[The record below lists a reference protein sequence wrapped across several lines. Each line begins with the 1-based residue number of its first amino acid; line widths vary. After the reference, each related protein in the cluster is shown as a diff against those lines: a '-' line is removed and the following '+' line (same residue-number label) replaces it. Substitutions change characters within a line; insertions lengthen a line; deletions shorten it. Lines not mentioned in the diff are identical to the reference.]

1 MEEELSLSY
10 GESGKPVQATL
21 SSLKMLD
28 VGKWPIFSLCSE
40 EELQLIRQACV
51 FGSAGNEVLYTTVND
66 EIFVLGTN
74 CCGCLGLG
82 DVQSTI
88 EPRRLDALSGK
99 KIACL
104 SYGSGPHIVLAT
116 TEGEVF
122 TWGHN
127 AYSQL
132 GNGTTNHGLV
142 PCHISTN
149 LSNKQ
154 VTEVACGSYHSL
166 VLTSDGEVFA
176 WGYNNSGQV
185 GSGSTANQPIP
196 RRVTGCLQ
204 NKVVVNIACGQ
215 MCSMAVV
222 NTGEVYVWGYN
233 GNGQL
238 GLGSSGNQPTPCR
251 IAALQGI
258 RIQRVACGYAHTLV
272 LTDEGQVYA
281 WGANSYGQLGTGN
294 KSNQSYPAPVV
305 VEKDRIVE
313 IAACHSA
320 HTSAAKTQGGHV
332 YMWGQCRGQSV
343 VLPHLTHFS
352 CTDDVF
358 ACFATPAVSWRLLS
372 VEPDDHLTVA
382 ESLKREFDNPNTA
395 DLKFL
400 VDGKYIYAHKV
411 LLKIRCEHFRSSL
424 EDHEDDTVEM
434 SEFSYPVYRAFLEF
448 LYTDRVSLPP
458 EEAVGGGR
466 GSAGL
471 LRPGSGGGGRAG
483 AGGGPGSGGGR
494 EPGASG
500 AGVPWE
506 QGAARERGDPE
517 SGGGGRGAGAERS
530 WGVLGAGDGAP
541 GTRGPREREAPGA
554 GGPGSGGTP
563 RAGVGG
569 PGAGV
574 RLPPGRVRCAGSP
587 RPWHDPWGL
596 RAQVREEARAD
607 VALGCHQGHVGG
619 GTKGGALP
627 SSLEVTPGAS
637 WAEQPSVC
645 VGAL

>member
-1 MEEELSLSY
+1 MERKGRGRQWAEERREEGRGAVVGPLSLCELPSLLVPGRPDTRPHSAEARPLR
-10 GESGKPVQATL
+10 GEAPTRRGAGSRTEQQRRPKGGADAAWACAEPIQATV

-51 FGSAGNEVLYTTVND
+51 FGSAGNEVLYSTVND

-82 DVQSTI
+82 DIQSTI
-88 EPRRLDALSGK
+88 EPRRLDSLSGK
-99 KIACL
+99 KIACF
-104 SYGSGPHIVLAT
+104 SYGSGPHVILAT
-116 TEGEVF
+116 TEGEIF

-154 VTEVACGSYHSL
+154 VIEVACGSYHSL

-215 MCSMAVV
+215 MCSVAVV
-222 NTGEVYVWGYN
+222 DNGEVYVWGYN

-238 GLGSSGNQPTPCR
+238 GLGSSGNQSTPCR

-258 RIQRVACGYAHTLV
+258 CVQRVACGYAHTLV
-272 LTDEGQVYA
+272 LTDEGQVYV

-294 KSNQSYPAPVV
+294 KSNQSYPTPVA
-305 VEKDRIVE
+305 VEKDRIIE
-313 IAACHSA
+313 IAACHST

-343 VLPHLTHFS
+343 ILPHLTSFS

-358 ACFATPAVSWRLLS
+358 ACFATPAVSWRLLT

-424 EDHEDDTVEM
+424 EDSEDDIVEM
-434 SEFSYPVYRAFLEF
+434 SEFSYPVYRAFLEY
-448 LYTDRVSLPP
+448 LYTDSISLPP
-458 EEAVGGGR
+458 EEAVGLLDLATFYRENRLKKLCQQTIKQGICEENAIALL
-466 GSAGL
+466 SAAVKYDAQDLEEFCFRFCINHLTVVTQTSGFAEMDHDL
-471 LRPGSGGGGRAG
+471 LKNFISK
-483 AGGGPGSGGGR
+483 
-494 EPGASG
+494 AS
-500 AGVPWE
+500 
-506 QGAARERGDPE
+506 R
-517 SGGGGRGAGAERS
+517 
-530 WGVLGAGDGAP
+530 
-541 GTRGPREREAPGA
+541 
-554 GGPGSGGTP
+554 
-563 RAGVGG
+563 
-569 PGAGV
+569 
-574 RLPPGRVRCAGSP
+574 
-587 RPWHDPWGL
+587 
-596 RAQVREEARAD
+596 
-607 VALGCHQGHVGG
+607 
-619 GTKGGALP
+619 
-627 SSLEVTPGAS
+627 
-637 WAEQPSVC
+637 
-645 VGAL
+645 VGAFKN

>member
-1 MEEELSLSY
+1 MDPEEQAVWILGVCPERRRR
-10 GESGKPVQATL
+10 GESGRKGRGGRGSPRGEEGRGGGVVGPLPASALVSLPGRAPERSPLWPGRFRGWRQLFAALGPLRSSKGAPGGGAAAAGACAESVQATL

-40 EELQLIRQACV
+40 EELQSIRQACV

-74 CCGCLGLG
+74 CSGCLGLG
-82 DVQSTI
+82 DIQSTI
-88 EPRRLDALSGK
+88 EPRRLDSLSGK

-132 GNGTTNHGLV
+132 GNGTTNHALV

-154 VTEVACGSYHSL
+154 VIEVACGSYHSL

-196 RRVTGCLQ
+196 RRVTSCLQ
-204 NKVVVNIACGQ
+204 NKAAVNITCGQ
-215 MCSMAVV
+215 MCSVAVV

-251 IAALQGI
+251 VAALQGI
-258 RIQRVACGYAHTLV
+258 RVQRAACGYAHTLV

-294 KSNQSYPAPVV
+294 KSNQFYPTPVV
-305 VEKDRIVE
+305 VEKDRIIEV
-313 IAACHSA
+313 AACHSG

-343 VLPHLTHFS
+343 TLPHLTHFS

-358 ACFATPAVSWRLLS
+358 ACFASPAVSWRLLS

-424 EDHEDDTVEM
+424 EDNEDDIVEM
-434 SEFSYPVYRAFLEF
+434 SEFSYPVYRAFLEY
-448 LYTDRVSLPP
+448 LYTDSISLSP
-458 EEAVGGGR
+458 EEAVGLLDLATFYRENRLKKLCQQTIKQGICEENAIALL
-466 GSAGL
+466 SA
-471 LRPGSGGGGRAG
+471 A
-483 AGGGPGSGGGR
+483 
-494 EPGASG
+494 
-500 AGVPWE
+500 VKY
-506 QGAARERGDPE
+506 D
-517 SGGGGRGAGAERS
+517 
-530 WGVLGAGDGAP
+530 
-541 GTRGPREREAPGA
+541 
-554 GGPGSGGTP
+554 
-563 RAGVGG
+563 
-569 PGAGV
+569 
-574 RLPPGRVRCAGSP
+574 
-587 RPWHDPWGL
+587 
-596 RAQVREEARAD
+596 AQRFW
-607 VALGCHQGHVGG
+607 Q
-619 GTKGGALP
+619 
-627 SSLEVTPGAS
+627 
-637 WAEQPSVC
+637 AEQCEDPSIYPDPTLLMWSHVSLVKPDSC
-645 VGAL
+645 SLS

>member
-1 MEEELSLSY
+1 
-10 GESGKPVQATL
+10 
-21 SSLKMLD
+21 MLD

-88 EPRRLDALSGK
+88 EPRRLDSLSGK

-154 VTEVACGSYHSL
+154 VIEVACGSYHSL

-215 MCSMAVV
+215 MCSVAVV
-222 NTGEVYVWGYN
+222 DTGEVYVWGYN

-238 GLGSSGNQPTPCR
+238 GLGSSGNQSTPCR

-258 RIQRVACGYAHTLV
+258 RVQRVACGYAHTLV
-272 LTDEGQVYA
+272 LTDEGQVYV
-281 WGANSYGQLGTGN
+281 WGANSYGQLGIGN
-294 KSNQSYPAPVV
+294 KSNLSYPTPVA
-305 VEKDRIVE
+305 VEKDRIIE

-424 EDHEDDTVEM
+424 EDSEDDIVEM
-434 SEFSYPVYRAFLEF
+434 SEFSYPVYRAFLEY
-448 LYTDRVSLPP
+448 LYTDSISLPP
-458 EEAVGGGR
+458 EEAVGLLDLATFYRENRLKKLCQQTIKQGICEENAIALL
-466 GSAGL
+466 SAAVKYEAQDLEEFCFRFCINHLTVVTQTSGFAEMDHDL
-471 LRPGSGGGGRAG
+471 LKNFISK
-483 AGGGPGSGGGR
+483 
-494 EPGASG
+494 AS
-500 AGVPWE
+500 
-506 QGAARERGDPE
+506 R
-517 SGGGGRGAGAERS
+517 
-530 WGVLGAGDGAP
+530 
-541 GTRGPREREAPGA
+541 
-554 GGPGSGGTP
+554 
-563 RAGVGG
+563 
-569 PGAGV
+569 
-574 RLPPGRVRCAGSP
+574 
-587 RPWHDPWGL
+587 
-596 RAQVREEARAD
+596 
-607 VALGCHQGHVGG
+607 
-619 GTKGGALP
+619 
-627 SSLEVTPGAS
+627 
-637 WAEQPSVC
+637 
-645 VGAL
+645 VGAFKN

>member
-1 MEEELSLSY
+1 
-10 GESGKPVQATL
+10 
-21 SSLKMLD
+21 MLD

-66 EIFVLGTN
+66 EVFALGTN

-88 EPRRLDALSGK
+88 EPRRLDSLSGK

-142 PCHISTN
+142 PWLISTN

-204 NKVVVNIACGQ
+204 SKVVVNIACGQ
-215 MCSMAVV
+215 MCSMVV
-222 NTGEVYVWGYN
+222 VDSGEVYVWGYN

-238 GLGSSGNQPTPCR
+238 GLGSSGNQSTPCR

-258 RIQRVACGYAHTLV
+258 RVQRVACGYAHTLV
-272 LTDEGQVYA
+272 LTDDGQVYA

-294 KSNQSYPAPVV
+294 KNNQSYPTPVV
-305 VEKDRIVE
+305 VEKDRIIE

-320 HTSAAKTQGGHV
+320 HTSAARTQGGHV

-343 VLPHLTHFS
+343 SLPHLTHLS

-424 EDHEDDTVEM
+424 EDSEDNIVEM
-434 SEFSYPVYRAFLEF
+434 SEFSYPVYRAFLEY
-448 LYTDRVSLPP
+448 LYTDSISLPP
-458 EEAVGGGR
+458 EEAI
-466 GSAGL
+466 GL
-471 LRPGSGGGGRAG
+471 LDLATFYRENRLKKLCQQTIKQGICEENAIALLSAAVKYDAQDLEEFCFRFCVNHLTVVTQTSGFAEMDHDLLKNFI
-483 AGGGPGSGGGR
+483 SK
-494 EPGASG
+494 AS
-500 AGVPWE
+500 
-506 QGAARERGDPE
+506 R
-517 SGGGGRGAGAERS
+517 
-530 WGVLGAGDGAP
+530 
-541 GTRGPREREAPGA
+541 
-554 GGPGSGGTP
+554 
-563 RAGVGG
+563 
-569 PGAGV
+569 
-574 RLPPGRVRCAGSP
+574 
-587 RPWHDPWGL
+587 
-596 RAQVREEARAD
+596 
-607 VALGCHQGHVGG
+607 
-619 GTKGGALP
+619 
-627 SSLEVTPGAS
+627 
-637 WAEQPSVC
+637 
-645 VGAL
+645 VGAFKN

>member
-1 MEEELSLSY
+1 MEEELPLFY
-10 GESGKPVQATL
+10 GESGKPVQATP

-66 EIFVLGTN
+66 EVFVLGTN

-88 EPRRLDALSGK
+88 EPRRLDSLSGK

-154 VTEVACGSYHSL
+154 VIEVACGSYHSL

-196 RRVTGCLQ
+196 RRVTSGLQ

-222 NTGEVYVWGYN
+222 DNGEVYVWGYN

-238 GLGSSGNQPTPCR
+238 GLGSSGNQSTPCR
-251 IAALQGI
+251 LALQGV
-258 RIQRVACGYAHTLV
+258 RVQRVACGYAHTLV

-294 KSNQSYPAPVV
+294 KSNQSYPTPVV
-305 VEKDRIVE
+305 VEKDRIIE

-343 VLPHLTHFS
+343 VLPHLTHLS

-372 VEPDDHLTVA
+372 VVKKQNYSAVTKINPSDFHKCCSLDTVW
-382 ESLKREFDNPNTA
+382 
-395 DLKFL
+395 
-400 VDGKYIYAHKV
+400 
-411 LLKIRCEHFRSSL
+411 LLSGRQHCLHPVCLQVRCEHFRSSL
-424 EDHEDDTVEM
+424 DDSEDDIVEM
-434 SEFSYPVYRAFLEF
+434 SEFSYPVYRAFLEY
-448 LYTDRVSLPP
+448 LYTDSISLPP
-458 EEAVGGGR
+458 EEAVGLLDLATFYRENRLKKLCQQTIKQGICEENAIALL
-466 GSAGL
+466 SAAVKYDAQDLEEFCFRFCVNHLTVVTQTSGFAEMDHDL
-471 LRPGSGGGGRAG
+471 LKNFISK
-483 AGGGPGSGGGR
+483 
-494 EPGASG
+494 AS
-500 AGVPWE
+500 
-506 QGAARERGDPE
+506 R
-517 SGGGGRGAGAERS
+517 
-530 WGVLGAGDGAP
+530 
-541 GTRGPREREAPGA
+541 
-554 GGPGSGGTP
+554 
-563 RAGVGG
+563 
-569 PGAGV
+569 
-574 RLPPGRVRCAGSP
+574 
-587 RPWHDPWGL
+587 
-596 RAQVREEARAD
+596 
-607 VALGCHQGHVGG
+607 
-619 GTKGGALP
+619 
-627 SSLEVTPGAS
+627 
-637 WAEQPSVC
+637 
-645 VGAL
+645 VGAFKN

>member
-1 MEEELSLSY
+1 MEEELPGFY
-10 GESGKPVQATL
+10 GESGKPVHANL

-74 CCGCLGLG
+74 CSGCLGLG
-82 DVQSTI
+82 DIQSTI
-88 EPRRLDALSGK
+88 EPRRLDSLTGK
-99 KIACL
+99 KIASL

-116 TEGEVF
+116 TDGEVF

-149 LSNKQ
+149 LSNKH
-154 VTEVACGSYHSL
+154 VIEVACGSYHSL

-204 NKVVVNIACGQ
+204 NKVVMNIACGQ

-222 NTGEVYVWGYN
+222 DTGE
-233 GNGQL
+233 
-238 GLGSSGNQPTPCR
+238 
-251 IAALQGI
+251 
-258 RIQRVACGYAHTLV
+258 VACGYAHTLV

-294 KSNQSYPAPVV
+294 KSNQSYPTPVV
-305 VEKDRIVE
+305 VEKDRIIE

-343 VLPHLTHFS
+343 ILPHLTHLC

-358 ACFATPAVSWRLLS
+358 ACFATPAVTWRLLS

-382 ESLKREFDNPNTA
+382 ESLKREFDNPDTA

-424 EDHEDDTVEM
+424 EDSEDDIVEM
-434 SEFSYPVYRAFLEF
+434 SEFSYPVFRAFLEY
-448 LYTDRVSLPP
+448 LYTDNINLSP
-458 EEAVGGGR
+458 EEAVG
-466 GSAGL
+466 L
-471 LRPGSGGGGRAG
+471 LDLATFYSETRLKKLCQQTIKQGICEENAIALLSTAVKYDAQDLEEFCFRFCINHLTVVTQTSGFAEMDHDLLKNFI
-483 AGGGPGSGGGR
+483 SK
-494 EPGASG
+494 AS
-500 AGVPWE
+500 
-506 QGAARERGDPE
+506 R
-517 SGGGGRGAGAERS
+517 
-530 WGVLGAGDGAP
+530 
-541 GTRGPREREAPGA
+541 
-554 GGPGSGGTP
+554 
-563 RAGVGG
+563 
-569 PGAGV
+569 
-574 RLPPGRVRCAGSP
+574 
-587 RPWHDPWGL
+587 
-596 RAQVREEARAD
+596 
-607 VALGCHQGHVGG
+607 
-619 GTKGGALP
+619 
-627 SSLEVTPGAS
+627 
-637 WAEQPSVC
+637 
-645 VGAL
+645 VGAFKN

>member
-1 MEEELSLSY
+1 MEEERPLFY
-10 GESGKPVQATL
+10 GESSKPVQATL

-51 FGSAGNEVLYTTVND
+51 FGNAGNEVLYSTVND

-74 CCGCLGLG
+74 CSGCLGLG
-82 DVQSTI
+82 DAQSTI
-88 EPRRLDALSGK
+88 EPRRLDSLSGK

-104 SYGSGPHIVLAT
+104 SYGSGPHVVLAT

-142 PCHISTN
+142 PCQISTN

-154 VTEVACGSYHSL
+154 VIEVACGSYHSL

-185 GSGSTANQPIP
+185 GSGPTANQPIP

-222 NTGEVYVWGYN
+222 DTGEVYVWGYN

-238 GLGSSGNQPTPCR
+238 GLGSGGNQPTPCR
-251 IAALQGI
+251 VAALQGI
-258 RIQRVACGYAHTLV
+258 RVQRVACGYAHTLV

-294 KSNQSYPAPVV
+294 KSNQSYPTPVV
-305 VEKDRIVE
+305 VEKDRIIE
-313 IAACHSA
+313 IAACHST

-343 VLPHLTHFS
+343 ILPHLTHFS

-382 ESLKREFDNPNTA
+382 ESLKREFDNPDTA

-424 EDHEDDTVEM
+424 EDCEDDIIEM
-434 SEFSYPVYRAFLEF
+434 SEFSYPVYRAFLEY
-448 LYTDRVSLPP
+448 LYTDSISLSP
-458 EEAVGGGR
+458 EEAVGLLDLATFYRENRLKKLCQQTIKQGICEENAIALL
-466 GSAGL
+466 SAAVKYDAQDLEDFCFRFCINHLTVVTQTSGFAEMDHDL
-471 LRPGSGGGGRAG
+471 LKNFISK
-483 AGGGPGSGGGR
+483 
-494 EPGASG
+494 AS
-500 AGVPWE
+500 
-506 QGAARERGDPE
+506 R
-517 SGGGGRGAGAERS
+517 
-530 WGVLGAGDGAP
+530 
-541 GTRGPREREAPGA
+541 
-554 GGPGSGGTP
+554 
-563 RAGVGG
+563 
-569 PGAGV
+569 
-574 RLPPGRVRCAGSP
+574 
-587 RPWHDPWGL
+587 
-596 RAQVREEARAD
+596 
-607 VALGCHQGHVGG
+607 
-619 GTKGGALP
+619 
-627 SSLEVTPGAS
+627 
-637 WAEQPSVC
+637 
-645 VGAL
+645 VGAFKN